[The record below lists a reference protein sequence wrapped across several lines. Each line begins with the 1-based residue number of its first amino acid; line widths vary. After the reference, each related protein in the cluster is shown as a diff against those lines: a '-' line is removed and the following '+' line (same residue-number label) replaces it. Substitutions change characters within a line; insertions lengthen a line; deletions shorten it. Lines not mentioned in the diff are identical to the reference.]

1 MGLSKIRQQLGV
13 LERPA
18 FVMVQREESSFP
30 GVLFEW
36 RRKRQPDGFV
46 TWSGRVIYMDGEK
59 VLRQS
64 WFLERF
70 VEPSPIVRPT

>member
-1 MGLSKIRQQLGV
+1 VGPSKIWQHIGV
-13 LERPA
+13 LKRPE
-18 FVMVQREESSFP
+18 FVVVQRDHRRFP

-36 RRKRQPDGFV
+36 RRMRQADGFMRL
-46 TWSGRVIYMDGEK
+46 SGRVVYMDGEK